1 MTNSEFESLE
11 FNSSDLEIWSKTRRE
26 SNNWPV
32 VYTLFDDSFIYVGET
47 TNASSRLGQ
56 HLKTEKKELKS
67 ARVIIN
73 PEFNKSV
80 CLDLESH
87 LIRYFG
93 ADPAR
98 KLLNGNGGI
107 SDADYYKREEYRE
120 KFDEIFEEL
129 YRQGLLTRSVKE
141 IINSDLFKYSP
152 FKALNL
158 EQATAVNEVLELLDS
173 DLKSNNSETIV
184 IQGDPGTGKTIVAIY
199 LMKLLADIKLGN
211 ADDVID
217 GESIFSDYFLEGY
230 EHLRDLE
237 IGLVIPQQSLRKTIQ
252 KVFSMVPGLDPKN
265 VLGAFDV
272 AKSDRHFDLLI
283 VDEAHRLQQRSN
295 QAAANLNTLYKE
307 LNVKLFGYDGGEITQ
322 LDWIKKQ
329 SKHQVLLLDSA
340 QTVKPADLDQAVTRQ
355 LVATASQDQRLIR
368 LLSQM
373 RLLGGEDYI
382 EYVAAVFNGDNPSPR
397 HAFGEYDLRFFDDFS
412 EMHALIHKLDKE
424 FTLSRLV
431 AGYGWKW
438 ISKGGK
444 KLFDFEI
451 QGEQLTWNRTATDWI
466 NSPTSGQEVGS
477 IHTVQGYDL
486 NYAGVIVGPELSF
499 DSQARKI
506 TFVRDN
512 YADAKG
518 KQNNPNKQ
526 FTDVELLEFVAN
538 VYRVLM
544 TRGIKGTFLYVVD
557 PKLRDY
563 LRQFFP
569 AA

>member
-11 FNSSDLEIWSKTRRE
+11 YNSGDLEIWSKTRRE

-56 HLKTEKKELKS
+56 HLKTDKKELKS

-152 FKALNL
+152 FKALNI
-158 EQATAVNEVLELLDS
+158 EQATAVNEVLELLDN

-272 AKSDRHFDLLI
+272 AKSDRQFDLLI

-355 LVATASQDQRLIR
+355 LVATAIHDQRLIR
-368 LLSQM
+368 LISQM

-382 EYVAAVFNGDNPSPR
+382 EYVASVFNGDNPSPR
-397 HAFGEYDLRFFDDFS
+397 HTFGEYDLRFFDDFS
-412 EMHALIHKLDKE
+412 EMHALIQKLDKE

-444 KLFDFEI
+444 KPFDFEI

-466 NSPTSGQEVGS
+466 NSPTSSQEVGS

-499 DSQARKI
+499 DSQARRI

-526 FTDVELLEFVAN
+526 FTDVELFEFVAN

-557 PKLRDY
+557 PNLRDY
-563 LRQFFP
+563 LRQFFS

>member
-1 MTNSEFESLE
+1 MTSSEFESLA
-11 FNSSDLEIWSKTRRE
+11 FNQGDLENWAKSRPQST
-26 SNNWPV
+26 NWPV
-32 VYTLFDDSFIYVGET
+32 VYTLFDDSTIYVGET

-56 HLKTEKKELKS
+56 HLKSDKKVLKS

-73 PEFNKSV
+73 QEFNKSV

-107 SDADYYKREEYRE
+107 SDADYYKRDEYRE
-120 KFDEIFEEL
+120 KFDEIFDEL
-129 YRQGLLTRSVKE
+129 HRQGLLTRTVKE

-158 EQATAVNEVLELLDS
+158 EQATAVNEVLELLDN
-173 DLKSNNSETIV
+173 DLKFNKSETIV

-211 ADDVID
+211 TDDVID

-230 EHLRDLE
+230 EHLRNLE

-252 KVFSMVPGLDPKN
+252 KVFSIVPGLHPNN

-272 AKSDRHFDLLI
+272 AKSDKIFDLLI

-295 QAAANLNTLYKE
+295 QAAASLNTLFKD
-307 LNVKLFGYDGGEITQ
+307 LNIKLFGQDSGEFTQ

-329 SKHQVLLLDSA
+329 SKHQVLLLDSE
-340 QTVKPADLDQAVTRQ
+340 QTVKPADLDQLVTKQ
-355 LVATASQDQRLIR
+355 LVASAYSDQRLIK
-368 LLSQM
+368 LISQM

-382 EYVAAVFNGDNPSPR
+382 EYVAAVFNGENPLPR
-397 HAFGEYDLRFFDDFS
+397 FSFGEYDLRFFDDFS
-412 EMHALIHKLDKE
+412 AMHSEIRVLDSE

-438 ISKGGK
+438 ISKRGK
-444 KLFDFEI
+444 KHYDFEI

-466 NSPTSGQEVGS
+466 NSPTSNQEVGS

-499 DSQARKI
+499 DSQRGKI

-518 KQNNPNKQ
+518 KQNNPGKQ
-526 FTDVELLEFVAN
+526 FTDEELHDFVSN

-557 PKLRDY
+557 QNLRDY

>member
-11 FNSSDLEIWSKTRRE
+11 FNSGDLEKWSKTRRE

-272 AKSDRHFDLLI
+272 AKSDRQFDLLI

-355 LVATASQDQRLIR
+355 LVATAIHDQRLIR
-368 LLSQM
+368 LTSQM

-382 EYVAAVFNGDNPSPR
+382 EYVASVFNGDNPSPR
-397 HAFGEYDLRFFDDFS
+397 HTFGEYDLRFFDDFS
-412 EMHALIHKLDKE
+412 EMHALIQKLDKE

-444 KLFDFEI
+444 KPFDFEI

-466 NSPTSGQEVGS
+466 NSPTSSQEVGS

-499 DSQARKI
+499 DSQARRI

-526 FTDVELLEFVAN
+526 FTDVELFEFVAN

-557 PKLRDY
+557 PNLRDY
-563 LRQFFP
+563 LRQFFS